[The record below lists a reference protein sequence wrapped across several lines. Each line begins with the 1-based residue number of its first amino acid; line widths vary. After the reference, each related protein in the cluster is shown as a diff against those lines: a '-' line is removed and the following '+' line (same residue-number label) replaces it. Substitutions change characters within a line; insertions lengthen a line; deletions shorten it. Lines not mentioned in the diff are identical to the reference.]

1 MPRAFREIPLPGQS
15 EKPHRSHII
24 YFSTDFRRQPIGFQ
38 IIGRFFMK
46 FHLRLLR
53 LVPRLPW
60 GLAILL
66 LSLAA
71 ATGNILAQEWPHYGG
86 DLAARKYSP
95 LDQINRDNVT
105 QLKVLWTY
113 HTGDVSDGSKYP
125 VRSAF
130 ECTPLEVDGVLYL
143 TTPFGRAVALDSATG
158 RELWAFDPKLDK
170 HRPYNLFINRG
181 PAYWRRGKQKRL
193 YWGTLD
199 GRLFAVNARTGQPVG
214 SFGSGGVLNLRSGM
228 ADRFPKRIY
237 GVSSPPLIFE
247 NLVIV
252 GSVVSDGLPEGPDG
266 DVRAFDADSGRL
278 VWRFNTVPGPG
289 EVGNDTW
296 EGESWKGR
304 GGTNVWAPMSCDAER
319 GILYLPVSS
328 PSPDRYGG
336 GRKGKN
342 WFGDCLVALDVRTG
356 RRLWHYQ
363 ITHHDLWDWDL
374 PAQPNLVDV
383 RRQGSTVPAVVQIT
397 KMGFLFVFDRVTGK
411 PLFPIED
418 RPVPPSPVPGEEAWP
433 TQPVPLKP
441 PAVARQGMTPDE
453 INRLDPETE
462 AECRTILENAT
473 LGKLYQPPGLEYT
486 VLFPGTNGGPNW
498 GGASYD
504 PTLNWLFVNSMDV
517 GQVVKMVEGRAGSRL
532 PYMARGIRQG
542 RFWDSRRLPCQ
553 VPPWGTLTAIDL
565 NRGSLR
571 WQVPLGLVEKLAA
584 RGITGT
590 GAPNLGGSIATAG
603 GLVFIAATNDRRF
616 RAFHSETGRQLW
628 VDRLEFSG
636 HATPMTFWSKRL
648 KKQLVVIAAGGGNKY
663 NDSYGDALVAFA
675 LP

>member
-1 MPRAFREIPLPGQS
+1 MNLPLRAGRRIPELPLG
-15 EKPHRSHII
+15 
-24 YFSTDFRRQPIGFQ
+24 
-38 IIGRFFMK
+38 
-46 FHLRLLR
+46 
-53 LVPRLPW
+53 LPV
-60 GLAILL
+60 LL
-66 LSLAA
+66 LSLLAA
-71 ATGNILAQEWPHYGG
+71 PGKSLAQEWPHYGG
-86 DLAARKYSP
+86 DLAARKYSA
-95 LDQINRDNVT
+95 LDQINRDNVGR
-105 QLKVLWTY
+105 LKVAWTY
-113 HTGDVSDGSKYP
+113 HTGDISDGSQFP

-130 ECTPLEVDGVLYL
+130 ECTPLVVDGVLYL
-143 TTPFGRAVALDSATG
+143 TTPFGRAIALEAATG
-158 RELWAFDPKLDK
+158 KELWAFDPKLDK

-181 PAYWRRGKQKRL
+181 PAYWSRGKERRL

-199 GRLFAVNARTGQPVG
+199 GRLFALNARNGRPVG
-214 SFGSGGVLNLRSGM
+214 TFGTGGVLNLRAGM

-237 GVSSPPLIFE
+237 GMSSPPLIFE

-252 GSVVSDGLPEGPDG
+252 GSVVSDGLPRGPDG
-266 DVRAFDADSGRL
+266 DVRAFKADTGQM
-278 VWRFNTVPGPG
+278 VWRFNTVPRPG

-296 EGESWKGR
+296 KGDSWRDR
-304 GGTNVWAPMSCDAER
+304 GGTNVWAPMSCDRER

-336 GRKGKN
+336 ERKGKN
-342 WFGDCLVALDVRTG
+342 WFGDSLVALDVRTG

-374 PAQPNLVDV
+374 PAQPNLVEVD
-383 RRQGSTVPAVVQIT
+383 RQGKTVPAVAQIT
-397 KMGFLFVFDRVTGK
+397 KMGFLFLFHRVTGK
-411 PLFPIED
+411 PLFRIEE
-418 RPVPPSPVPGEEAWP
+418 RSVPASPVPGEEAWP

-441 PAVARQGMTPDE
+441 PAVARQGMTPGE
-453 INRLDPETE
+453 INRLDPRTE
-462 AECRTILENAT
+462 AECRTILEKAT
-473 LGKLYQPPGLEYT
+473 LGKMYQPPGLEYT

-532 PYMARGIRQG
+532 PFMARGIRQG

-553 VPPWGTLTAIDL
+553 APPWGTLTAIDL
-565 NRGSLR
+565 NRGSFR
-571 WQVPLGLVEKLAA
+571 WQVPLGLVEELEA

-590 GAPNLGGSIATAG
+590 GAPNLGGSIVTAG

-616 RAFHSETGRQLW
+616 RAFHSETGRELW
-628 VDRLEFSG
+628 VTRLDFSG

>member
-1 MPRAFREIPLPGQS
+1 MNLPLRAGRRIP
-15 EKPHRSHII
+15 E
-24 YFSTDFRRQPIGFQ
+24 
-38 IIGRFFMK
+38 
-46 FHLRLLR
+46 
-53 LVPRLPW
+53 LPW
-60 GLAILL
+60 GLPVLL
-66 LSLAA
+66 LSLLAA
-71 ATGNILAQEWPHYGG
+71 PGKSLAQEWPHYGG
-86 DLAARKYSP
+86 DLAGRKYSA
-95 LDQINRDNVT
+95 LDQINRDNVGR
-105 QLKVLWTY
+105 LKVAWTY
-113 HTGDVSDGSKYP
+113 HTGDVSDGSQFP

-130 ECTPLEVDGVLYL
+130 ECTPLVVDGVLYL
-143 TTPFGRAVALDSATG
+143 TTPFGRAIALEAATG
-158 RELWAFDPKLDK
+158 KELWAFDPKLDK

-181 PAYWRRGKQKRL
+181 PAYWSRGKERRL

-199 GRLFAVNARTGQPVG
+199 GRLFALNAGNGQPVG
-214 SFGSGGVLNLRSGM
+214 TFGTSGVLNLRAGM

-237 GVSSPPLIFE
+237 GMSSPPLIFE

-252 GSVVSDGLPEGPDG
+252 GSVVSDGLPRGPDG
-266 DVRAFDADSGRL
+266 DVRAFEADTGQL
-278 VWRFNTVPGPG
+278 VWRFNTVPRPG
-289 EVGNDTW
+289 ERGNDTW
-296 EGESWKGR
+296 EAESWRDR
-304 GGTNVWAPMSCDAER
+304 GGTNVWAPMSCDPER

-336 GRKGKN
+336 ERKGKN
-342 WFGDCLVALDVRTG
+342 WFGDSLVALDVRTG

-374 PAQPNLVDV
+374 PAQPNLVEV
-383 RRQGSTVPAVVQIT
+383 GRQGKKVPAVAQIT
-397 KMGFLFVFDRVTGK
+397 KMGFLFLFHRVTGK
-411 PLFPIED
+411 PLFRIEE
-418 RPVPPSPVPGEEAWP
+418 RSVPASPVPGEEAWP

-441 PAVARQGMTPDE
+441 PAVARQGMTPGE
-453 INRLDPETE
+453 INRLDPRTE
-462 AECRTILENAT
+462 AECRTILEKAT
-473 LGKLYQPPGLEYT
+473 LGKMYQPPGLEYT

-504 PTLNWLFVNSMDV
+504 PTLNWMFVNSMDV

-532 PYMARGIRQG
+532 PFMARGIRQG

-553 VPPWGTLTAIDL
+553 APPWGTLTAIDL
-565 NRGSLR
+565 NRGSFR
-571 WQVPLGLVEKLAA
+571 WQVPLGLVEELEA

-590 GAPNLGGSIATAG
+590 GAPNLGGSIVTAG

-616 RAFHSETGRQLW
+616 RAFHSETGRELW
-628 VDRLEFSG
+628 VTRLDFSG

>member
-1 MPRAFREIPLPGQS
+1 MNLPLRAGRRIP
-15 EKPHRSHII
+15 E
-24 YFSTDFRRQPIGFQ
+24 
-38 IIGRFFMK
+38 
-46 FHLRLLR
+46 
-53 LVPRLPW
+53 LPW
-60 GLAILL
+60 GLPVLL
-66 LSLAA
+66 LSLLAA
-71 ATGNILAQEWPHYGG
+71 PGKSLAQEWPHYGG
-86 DLAARKYSP
+86 DLAGRKYSA
-95 LDQINRDNVT
+95 LDQINRDNVGR
-105 QLKVLWTY
+105 LKVAWTY
-113 HTGDVSDGSKYP
+113 HTGDVSDGSQFP

-130 ECTPLEVDGVLYL
+130 ECTPLVVDGVLYL
-143 TTPFGRAVALDSATG
+143 TTPFGRAIALEAATG
-158 RELWAFDPKLDK
+158 KELWAFDPKLDK

-181 PAYWRRGKQKRL
+181 PAYWSRGKERRL

-199 GRLFAVNARTGQPVG
+199 GRLFALNAGNGQPVG
-214 SFGSGGVLNLRSGM
+214 TFGTSGVLNLRAGM

-237 GVSSPPLIFE
+237 GMSSPPLIFE

-252 GSVVSDGLPEGPDG
+252 GSVVSDGLPRGPDG
-266 DVRAFDADSGRL
+266 DVRAFEADTGQL
-278 VWRFNTVPGPG
+278 VWRFNTVPRPG
-289 EVGNDTW
+289 ERGNDTW
-296 EGESWKGR
+296 EAESWRDR
-304 GGTNVWAPMSCDAER
+304 GGTNVWAPMSCDPER

-336 GRKGKN
+336 ERKGKN
-342 WFGDCLVALDVRTG
+342 WFGDSLVALDVRTG

-374 PAQPNLVDV
+374 PAQPNLVEV
-383 RRQGSTVPAVVQIT
+383 GRQGKKVPAVAQIT
-397 KMGFLFVFDRVTGK
+397 KMGFLFLFHRVTGK
-411 PLFPIED
+411 PLFRIEE
-418 RPVPPSPVPGEEAWP
+418 RSVPASPVPGEEAWP

-441 PAVARQGMTPDE
+441 PAVSRQGMTPGE
-453 INRLDPETE
+453 INRLDPRTE
-462 AECRTILENAT
+462 AECRTILEKAT
-473 LGKLYQPPGLEYT
+473 LGKMYQPPGLEYT

-504 PTLNWLFVNSMDV
+504 PTLNWMFVNSMDV

-532 PYMARGIRQG
+532 PFMARGIRQG

-553 VPPWGTLTAIDL
+553 APPWGTLTAIDL
-565 NRGSLR
+565 NRGSFR
-571 WQVPLGLVEKLAA
+571 WQVPLGLVEELEA

-590 GAPNLGGSIATAG
+590 GAPNLGGSIVTAG

-616 RAFHSETGRQLW
+616 RAFHSETGRELW
-628 VDRLEFSG
+628 VTRLDFSG

>member
-1 MPRAFREIPLPGQS
+1 MNLPLRAGRRIP
-15 EKPHRSHII
+15 E
-24 YFSTDFRRQPIGFQ
+24 
-38 IIGRFFMK
+38 
-46 FHLRLLR
+46 
-53 LVPRLPW
+53 LPW
-60 GLAILL
+60 GLPVLL
-66 LSLAA
+66 LSLLAA
-71 ATGNILAQEWPHYGG
+71 PGKSLAQEWPHYGG
-86 DLAARKYSP
+86 DLAGRKYSA
-95 LDQINRDNVT
+95 LDQINRDNVGR
-105 QLKVLWTY
+105 LKVAWTY
-113 HTGDVSDGSKYP
+113 HTGDVSDGSQFP

-130 ECTPLEVDGVLYL
+130 ECTPLAVDGVLYL
-143 TTPFGRAVALDSATG
+143 TTPFGRAIALEAATG
-158 RELWAFDPKLDK
+158 KELWAFDPKLDK

-181 PAYWRRGKQKRL
+181 PAYWSRGKERRL

-199 GRLFAVNARTGQPVG
+199 GRLFALNARNGRPVG
-214 SFGSGGVLNLRSGM
+214 SFGTGGVLNLRAGM

-237 GVSSPPLIFE
+237 GMSSPPLIFE

-252 GSVVSDGLPEGPDG
+252 GSVVSDGLPRGPDG
-266 DVRAFDADSGRL
+266 DVRAFKADTGQV
-278 VWRFNTVPGPG
+278 VWRFNTVPRPG

-296 EGESWKGR
+296 KGDSWRDR
-304 GGTNVWAPMSCDAER
+304 GGTNVWAPMSCDRER

-336 GRKGKN
+336 ERKGKN
-342 WFGDCLVALDVRTG
+342 WFGDSLVALDVRTG

-374 PAQPNLVDV
+374 PAQPNLVEV
-383 RRQGSTVPAVVQIT
+383 GRQGKTVPAVAQIT
-397 KMGFLFVFDRVTGK
+397 KMGFLFLFHRVTGK
-411 PLFPIED
+411 PLFRIEE
-418 RPVPPSPVPGEEAWP
+418 RSVPASPVPGEEAWP

-441 PAVARQGMTPDE
+441 PAVARQGMTPGE
-453 INRLDPETE
+453 INRLDPRTE
-462 AECRTILENAT
+462 AECRTILEKAT
-473 LGKLYQPPGLEYT
+473 LGKMYQPPGLEYT

-504 PTLNWLFVNSMDV
+504 PTLNWMFVNSMDV

-532 PYMARGIRQG
+532 PFMARGIRQG

-553 VPPWGTLTAIDL
+553 APPWGTLTAIDL
-565 NRGSLR
+565 NRGSFR
-571 WQVPLGLVEKLAA
+571 WQVPLGLVEELEA

-590 GAPNLGGSIATAG
+590 GAPNLGGSIVTAG

-616 RAFHSETGRQLW
+616 RAFHSETGRELW
-628 VDRLEFSG
+628 VTRLDFSG

>member
-1 MPRAFREIPLPGQS
+1 MNLPLRAGRRIP
-15 EKPHRSHII
+15 E
-24 YFSTDFRRQPIGFQ
+24 
-38 IIGRFFMK
+38 
-46 FHLRLLR
+46 
-53 LVPRLPW
+53 LPW
-60 GLAILL
+60 GLPVLL
-66 LSLAA
+66 LSLLAA
-71 ATGNILAQEWPHYGG
+71 PGKSLAQEWPHYGG
-86 DLAARKYSP
+86 DLAARKYSA
-95 LDQINRDNVT
+95 LDQINRDNVGRLQVT
-105 QLKVLWTY
+105 WTY
-113 HTGDVSDGSKYP
+113 HTGDVSDGSQYP

-130 ECTPLEVDGVLYL
+130 ECTPLAVDGVLYL
-143 TTPFGRAVALDSATG
+143 TTPFGRAIALEAATG
-158 RELWAFDPKLDK
+158 KELWAFDPKLDK

-181 PAYWRRGKQKRL
+181 PAYWSRGKERRL

-199 GRLFAVNARTGQPVG
+199 GRLFALNARNGRPVG
-214 SFGSGGVLNLRSGM
+214 SFGTGGVLNLRAGM

-237 GVSSPPLIFE
+237 GMSSPPLIFE

-252 GSVVSDGLPEGPDG
+252 GSVVSDGLPRGPDG
-266 DVRAFDADSGRL
+266 DVRAFKADTGQM
-278 VWRFNTVPGPG
+278 VWRFNTVPRPG

-296 EGESWKGR
+296 KGDSWRDR
-304 GGTNVWAPMSCDAER
+304 GGTNVWAPMSCDRKR

-336 GRKGKN
+336 ERKGKN
-342 WFGDCLVALDVRTG
+342 WFGDSLVALDVRTG

-374 PAQPNLVDV
+374 PAQPNLVEV
-383 RRQGSTVPAVVQIT
+383 GRQGKTVPAVAQIT
-397 KMGFLFVFDRVTGK
+397 KMGFLFLFHRVTGK
-411 PLFPIED
+411 PLFRIEE
-418 RPVPPSPVPGEEAWP
+418 RSVPASPVPGEEAWP

-441 PAVARQGMTPDE
+441 PAVARQGMTPGE
-453 INRLDPETE
+453 INRLDPRTE

-473 LGKLYQPPGLEYT
+473 LGKMYQPPGLEYT

-532 PYMARGIRQG
+532 PFMARGIRQG

-553 VPPWGTLTAIDL
+553 APPWGTLTAIDL
-565 NRGSLR
+565 NRGSFR
-571 WQVPLGLVEKLAA
+571 WQVPLGLVEELEA

-590 GAPNLGGSIATAG
+590 GAPNLGGSIVTAG

-616 RAFHSETGRQLW
+616 RAFHSETGRELW
-628 VDRLEFSG
+628 VTRLDFSG
-636 HATPMTFWSKRL
+636 HATPMTFWSKHL

-663 NDSYGDALVAFA
+663 NESYGDALVAFA

>member
-1 MPRAFREIPLPGQS
+1 MNLPLRAGRRIPELPLG
-15 EKPHRSHII
+15 
-24 YFSTDFRRQPIGFQ
+24 
-38 IIGRFFMK
+38 
-46 FHLRLLR
+46 
-53 LVPRLPW
+53 LPV
-60 GLAILL
+60 LL
-66 LSLAA
+66 LSLLAA
-71 ATGNILAQEWPHYGG
+71 PGKAPAQEWPHYGG
-86 DLAARKYSP
+86 DLAARKYSA
-95 LDQINRDNVT
+95 LDQINRDNVGR
-105 QLKVLWTY
+105 LKVAWTY
-113 HTGDVSDGSKYP
+113 HTGDISDGSQFP

-130 ECTPLEVDGVLYL
+130 ECTPLVVDGVLYL
-143 TTPFGRAVALDSATG
+143 TTPFGRAIALEAATG
-158 RELWAFDPKLDK
+158 KELWAFDPKLDK

-181 PAYWRRGKQKRL
+181 PAYWSRGKERRL

-199 GRLFAVNARTGQPVG
+199 GRLFALNAGNGQPVG
-214 SFGSGGVLNLRSGM
+214 TFGTGGVLNLRAGM

-237 GVSSPPLIFE
+237 GMSSPPLIFE

-252 GSVVSDGLPEGPDG
+252 GSVVSDGLPRGPDG
-266 DVRAFDADSGRL
+266 DVRAFEADTGQL
-278 VWRFNTVPGPG
+278 VWRFNTVPRPG
-289 EVGNDTW
+289 ERGNDTW
-296 EGESWKGR
+296 EAESWRDR
-304 GGTNVWAPMSCDAER
+304 GGTNVWAPMSCDTER

-336 GRKGKN
+336 ERKGKN
-342 WFGDCLVALDVRTG
+342 WFGDSLVALDVRTG

-374 PAQPNLVDV
+374 PAQPNLVEV
-383 RRQGSTVPAVVQIT
+383 GRQGKKVPAVAQIT
-397 KMGFLFVFDRVTGK
+397 KMGFLFLFHRVTGK
-411 PLFPIED
+411 PLFRIEE
-418 RPVPPSPVPGEEAWP
+418 RSVPASPVPGEEAWP

-441 PAVARQGMTPDE
+441 PAVSRQGMTPGE
-453 INRLDPETE
+453 INRLDPRTE
-462 AECRTILENAT
+462 AECRTILEKAT
-473 LGKLYQPPGLEYT
+473 LGKMYQPPGLEYT

-504 PTLNWLFVNSMDV
+504 PTLNWMFVNSMDV

-532 PYMARGIRQG
+532 PFMARGIRQG

-553 VPPWGTLTAIDL
+553 APPWGTLTAIDL
-565 NRGSLR
+565 NRGSFR
-571 WQVPLGLVEKLAA
+571 WQVPLGLVEELEA

-590 GAPNLGGSIATAG
+590 GAPNLGGSIVTAG

-616 RAFHSETGRQLW
+616 RAFHSETGRELW
-628 VDRLEFSG
+628 VTRLDFSG

>member
-1 MPRAFREIPLPGQS
+1 MNLPLRAGRRIP
-15 EKPHRSHII
+15 E
-24 YFSTDFRRQPIGFQ
+24 
-38 IIGRFFMK
+38 
-46 FHLRLLR
+46 
-53 LVPRLPW
+53 LPW
-60 GLAILL
+60 GLPVLL
-66 LSLAA
+66 LSLLAA
-71 ATGNILAQEWPHYGG
+71 PGKSLAQEWPHYGG
-86 DLAARKYSP
+86 DLAARKYSA
-95 LDQINRDNVT
+95 LDQINRDNVGRL
-105 QLKVLWTY
+105 QVAWTY
-113 HTGDVSDGSKYP
+113 HTGDVSDGSQYP

-130 ECTPLEVDGVLYL
+130 ECTPLAVDGVLYL
-143 TTPFGRAVALDSATG
+143 TTPFGRAIALEAATG
-158 RELWAFDPKLDK
+158 KELWAFDPKLDK

-181 PAYWRRGKQKRL
+181 PAYWSRGKERRL

-199 GRLFAVNARTGQPVG
+199 GRLFALNARNGRPVG
-214 SFGSGGVLNLRSGM
+214 SFGTGGVLNLRAGM

-237 GVSSPPLIFE
+237 GMSSPPLIFE

-252 GSVVSDGLPEGPDG
+252 GSVVSDGLPRGPDG
-266 DVRAFDADSGRL
+266 DVRALKADTGQV
-278 VWRFNTVPGPG
+278 VWRFNTVPRPG

-296 EGESWKGR
+296 KGDSWRDR
-304 GGTNVWAPMSCDAER
+304 GGTNVWAPMSCDRER

-336 GRKGKN
+336 ERKGKN
-342 WFGDCLVALDVRTG
+342 WFGDSLVALDVRTG

-374 PAQPNLVDV
+374 PAQPNLVEV
-383 RRQGSTVPAVVQIT
+383 GRQGKTVPAVAQIT
-397 KMGFLFVFDRVTGK
+397 KMGFLFLFHRVTGK
-411 PLFPIED
+411 PLFRIEE
-418 RPVPPSPVPGEEAWP
+418 RSVPASPVPGEKAWP

-441 PAVARQGMTPDE
+441 PAVARQGMTPGE
-453 INRLDPETE
+453 INRLDPRTE
-462 AECRTILENAT
+462 AECRTILEKAT
-473 LGKLYQPPGLEYT
+473 LGKMYQPPGLEYT

-532 PYMARGIRQG
+532 PFMARGIRQG

-565 NRGSLR
+565 DRGSFR
-571 WQVPLGLVEKLAA
+571 WQVPLGLVEELEA

-590 GAPNLGGSIATAG
+590 GAPNLGGSIVTAG

-616 RAFHSETGRQLW
+616 RAFHSETGRELW
-628 VDRLEFSG
+628 VTRLDFSG
-636 HATPMTFWSKRL
+636 HATPMTFWSKHL

-663 NDSYGDALVAFA
+663 NESYGDALVAFA